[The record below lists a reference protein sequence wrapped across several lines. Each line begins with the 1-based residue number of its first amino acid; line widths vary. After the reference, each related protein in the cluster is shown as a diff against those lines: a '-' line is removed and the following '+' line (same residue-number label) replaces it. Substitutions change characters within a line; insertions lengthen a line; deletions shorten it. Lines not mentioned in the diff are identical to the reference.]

1 MTEVASVRVPDA
13 VHSLA
18 PYVDAGVLG
27 AAEVHLAAWAVGAG
41 GVSDDDIALAIAMAA
56 WAARH
61 GHACAVLGELPDVV
75 ARQLANPFGG
85 ATNDDVVDIAWPD
98 PTVWLDALRS
108 APDTVVRV
116 VDGPDL
122 VPVLDDRPLVVWGDR
137 VYLQRHWADECAV
150 AAAVRELS
158 APAHGNLSDNNDSN
172 DNISDDNISE
182 GSLSDDAAT
191 LLDNLLPAEVDGEPN
206 RQRQAADTVLAN
218 RLALIAGGPG
228 TGKTYSV
235 ARLLAVLL
243 EDGVANGEPPRVALA
258 APTGKA
264 AARMQESIAAA
275 LAEPDVLEHVSEP
288 VRAALADVVPS
299 TIHRLLGPL
308 PTQRRRFRHDAS
320 NPLQHDLVVIDEAS
334 MVSLPL
340 LARLL
345 EAVRPDSRL
354 VLIGDPDQLES
365 VELGAVLGDIVK
377 AASKADSDGS
387 AGPLAGHLVRLIRGH
402 RFGGDSPIALLADA
416 VRRGDADAAIDQL
429 MAGEAADVDGSSVR
443 FVPTANPLDP
453 VSINAVQSV
462 IAPVLANVREAAEAG
477 RAEDALRF
485 VSAAR
490 ILCAHRLG
498 PFGVS
503 TWNQL
508 AENWMCGEGGPDGI
522 WYAGRPLLATR
533 NDQSLGL
540 SNGDT
545 GVVIRDGEHLV
556 AVFDSALG
564 VLRFDPVQL
573 VDIQT
578 AYAMTVH
585 KSQGSEYDTVVMIMP
600 PITSPLVGREL
611 VYTGV
616 TRAKKHLLVVGS
628 EATVR
633 LAAETPARRMTGLA
647 ESLVGLS

>member
-1 MTEVASVRVPDA
+1 
-13 VHSLA
+13 
-18 PYVDAGVLG
+18 
-27 AAEVHLAAWAVGAG
+27 
-41 GVSDDDIALAIAMAA
+41 
-56 WAARH
+56 
-61 GHACAVLGELPDVV
+61 
-75 ARQLANPFGG
+75 
-85 ATNDDVVDIAWPD
+85 
-98 PTVWLDALRS
+98 
-108 APDTVVRV
+108 
-116 VDGPDL
+116 
-122 VPVLDDRPLVVWGDR
+122 
-137 VYLQRHWADECAV
+137 
-150 AAAVRELS
+150 
-158 APAHGNLSDNNDSN
+158 
-172 DNISDDNISE
+172 
-182 GSLSDDAAT
+182 
-191 LLDNLLPAEVDGEPN
+191 
-206 RQRQAADTVLAN
+206 
-218 RLALIAGGPG
+218 
-228 TGKTYSV
+228 
-235 ARLLAVLL
+235 
-243 EDGVANGEPPRVALA
+243 
-258 APTGKA
+258 
-264 AARMQESIAAA
+264 
-275 LAEPDVLEHVSEP
+275 
-288 VRAALADVVPS
+288 
-299 TIHRLLGPL
+299 
-308 PTQRRRFRHDAS
+308 
-320 NPLQHDLVVIDEAS
+320 

-377 AASKADSDGS
+377 AASMADSDVPSS
-387 AGPLAGHLVRLIRGH
+387 ALAGHLVRLIRGH
-402 RFGGDSPIALLADA
+402 RFGGNSPIALLADA
-416 VRRGDADAAIDQL
+416 VIDQL
-429 MAGEAADVDGSSVR
+429 MVGEGADVDGSSVR
-443 FVPTANPLDP
+443 FVRTANPLDP
-453 VSINAVQSV
+453 VSVSAVESV
-462 IAPVLANVREAAEAG
+462 IAPVLANVREAAESG
-477 RAEDALRF
+477 RAEDALRY
-485 VSAAR
+485 VSEAR

-498 PFGVS
+498 PFGVK

-508 AENWMCGEGGPDGI
+508 AESWMCGEGGPDGI

-545 GVVIRDGEHLV
+545 GVVIRDGEHLI

-633 LAAETPARRMTGLA
+633 LAAETPARRMTGLT